1 MHCLAHCL
9 NLCLQDAG
17 RNLPLLRDALDAVK
31 QITRLIKNSPK
42 RAHLLAEKLAQS
54 EVSGV
59 TLKPLCPTRWTV
71 RTGTIGAGLTDYT
84 VLMETLQEV
93 HQTTHDECG
102 IQAAGL
108 LTGISG
114 LEKFSTLFGLK
125 LGYLIFGA
133 SETLSKSLQGKDTTL
148 QEALAAV
155 NLAKAFYKR
164 QRTVEAFCR
173 FYDQVLETAE
183 MVEIAGPELPRYR
196 RTPARLDDGSQ
207 PHRYATPKD
216 YFRHQ
221 YFQAC
226 DLLTRELE
234 DRFQQRDLLPPVISL
249 EKLLLKAA
257 NGEAYEQELEIIK
270 TSCYKDDFNF
280 DQLEQQLP
288 LSVNLVQQ
296 ALPDVRKLLL
306 CVLYVKL

>member
-1 MHCLAHCL
+1 M
-9 NLCLQDAG
+9 
-17 RNLPLLRDALDAVK
+17 
-31 QITRLIKNSPK
+31 
-42 RAHLLAEKLAQS
+42 
-54 EVSGV
+54 
-59 TLKPLCPTRWTV
+59 
-71 RTGTIGAGLTDYT
+71 
-84 VLMETLQEV
+84 
-93 HQTTHDECG
+93 
-102 IQAAGL
+102 
-108 LTGISG
+108 
-114 LEKFSTLFGLK
+114 
-125 LGYLIFGA
+125 
-133 SETLSKSLQGKDTTL
+133 

-155 NLAKAFYKR
+155 NLAKTLYKR
-164 QRTVEAFCR
+164 QRTDEAFCR

-183 MVEIAGPELPRYR
+183 KVEIAGPELPRYR

-207 PHRYATPKD
+207 PHRYATPKY

-234 DRFQQRDLLPPVISL
+234 DRFQQRDLLPPVISF

-270 TSCYKDDFNF
+270 TYYYKDDFNF

-296 ALPDVRKLLL
+296 ALPELLL
-306 CVLYVKL
+306 CILYVKL